1 MLYNYKAVGD
11 LWEQVSCNNSAMV
24 FTTFGMV
31 LDDSITAEQH
41 FKWNE
46 NIMQR
51 EGQMGYLVNLVLFS
65 PLFTKFS
72 FDIGY
77 VFFLRNQNPEAA
89 ILLSPEPKLL
99 IFDAFLPL

>member
-46 NIMQR
+46 NNVER
-51 EGQMGYLVNLVLFS
+51 RSNGVLGQPGVQGGIILSSIYQ
-65 PLFTKFS
+65 
-72 FDIGY
+72 I
-77 VFFLRNQNPEAA
+77 FFWHRVCFFPAK
-89 ILLSPEPKLL
+89 PKPWSSN
-99 IFDAFLPL
+99 IIVTWT

>member
-24 FTTFGMV
+24 FTTFGIV

-46 NIMQR
+46 NNVER
-51 EGQMGYLVNLVLFS
+51 RSNGVLGQPGVQGGIILSSIYQIFYWHGVCFFS
-65 PLFTKFS
+65 C
-72 FDIGY
+72 
-77 VFFLRNQNPEAA
+77 
-89 ILLSPEPKLL
+89 
-99 IFDAFLPL
+99 